1 VYWCGGQADPH
12 DAWPEDVALPAN
24 VLRFPTGQ
32 LKAYVHRRGETPIAN
47 VMGIGSAGSNVPVG
61 EYRTQPSNLFTV
73 AIAHGNSDA
82 ASLAAHKQIDYWAL
96 GGMHQPKTVFQ
107 AQQTALYPGS
117 TQGRGPQEAGPH
129 GGVLVTLDHGRKV
142 RTKAIAADAVRW
154 RQETLSLAED
164 ARRNDLQRALR
175 GGMQR
180 IAGDSGSQ
188 ACLVR
193 WDVQAAGALDASL
206 RNDQL
211 NAELVDWLRTEF
223 GRAEPP
229 IWTVAMEVASAEA
242 LPEDLYEEDTIL
254 GDFLRAVRDHQER
267 KDLQL
272 DLSTFLPDLGKQR
285 ALAAALGGVDTEQRA
300 ALLQEAAVLGVD
312 LLQGE
317 ESVHA

>member
-1 VYWCGGQADPH
+1 
-12 DAWPEDVALPAN
+12 
-24 VLRFPTGQ
+24 
-32 LKAYVHRRGETPIAN
+32 
-47 VMGIGSAGSNVPVG
+47 M
-61 EYRTQPSNLFTV
+61 
-73 AIAHGNSDA
+73 
-82 ASLAAHKQIDYWAL
+82 
-96 GGMHQPKTVFQ
+96 
-107 AQQTALYPGS
+107 
-117 TQGRGPQEAGPH
+117 
-129 GGVLVTLDHGRKV
+129 

-175 GGMQR
+175 AGMQR

-272 DLSTFLPDLGKQR
+272 DLLDVS
-285 ALAAALGGVDTEQRA
+285 A
-300 ALLQEAAVLGVD
+300 
-312 LLQGE
+312 
-317 ESVHA
+317 